1 MLPEAVQRCHGLQCP
16 QVANK
21 CKYNLSPLE
30 ISAPLYDAMLIG
42 EKNIYIYRTTP
53 IFLIII
59 MHILPDYQAT

>member
-30 ISAPLYDAMLIG
+30 ISAPLYEAMLIG
-42 EKNIYIYRTTP
+42 EKKNIYRTTP